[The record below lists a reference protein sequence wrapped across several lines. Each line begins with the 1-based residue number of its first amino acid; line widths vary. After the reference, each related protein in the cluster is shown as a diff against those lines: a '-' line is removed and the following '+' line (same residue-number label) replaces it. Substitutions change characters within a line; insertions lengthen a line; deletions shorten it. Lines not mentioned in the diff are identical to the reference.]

1 MEKSKEARSK
11 AEAIRWFLDHHQ
23 PKLPEARG
31 FLQFL
36 LAKEDILRR
45 LEIVDD
51 LAPCRHGI
59 LVSAKGS
66 GTWPFFYRRNDRFFH
81 RTSQAVVELM
91 KFVPEQLYLCLS
103 TAPPEWDE
111 TRQEFLEMM
120 SRWQEELFHEEIHR
134 IERRQEL
141 LSAIDMALE
150 HRDVDTFQRLT
161 AELRH
166 LG

>member
-11 AEAIRWFLDHHQ
+11 AEAIRYFLDHNQ

-45 LEIVDD
+45 IELVDD
-51 LAPCRHGI
+51 LTGCRNAI

-66 GTWPFFYRRNDRFFH
+66 GTWPFFYRRGERFFH

-91 KFVPEQLYLCLS
+91 KYVPEQICLCLS
-103 TAPPEWDE
+103 SEPPEWSE
-111 TRQEFLEMM
+111 EREQLIAML
-120 SRWQEELFHEEIHR
+120 SRWRDEVFAEEVERLA
-134 IERRQEL
+134 RRQNL
-141 LSAIDMALE
+141 LQAIDLALQDGDE
-150 HRDVDTFQRLT
+150 AGFLRLSG
-161 AELRH
+161 ELRS
-166 LG
+166 LT